1 METNDALEE
10 LEYTDGHSIPRL
22 DAGVDVS
29 RAPSKL
35 SIGSESNKYPNREP
49 RKEYGYTGGQI
60 APRIHVRERMK
71 SIHARE
77 QSSDGMIARD
87 VL

>member
-10 LEYTDGHSIPRL
+10 LGYTDGYNIPRL
-22 DAGVDVS
+22 GPGLNVS

-49 RKEYGYTGGQI
+49 RKEYGCTGGQI

-71 SIHARE
+71 SIHARKT
-77 QSSDGMIARD
+77 